1 VGVTVVVATH
11 DVHLLERFRVRRIH
25 IEQGRLTSGSYVA
38 A

>member
-1 VGVTVVVATH
+1 MVATH

-25 IEQGRLTSGSYVA
+25 IEQGRIASNPYVA